1 MNNAGV
7 ELLCPAKIN
16 LGLRVVR
23 KREDGYHDLETVFQ
37 RVTLFD
43 RLRVERAPSE
53 GVRLA
58 CPDSD
63 LPENGKN
70 LVWRAAEAFLN
81 RVGAERGVFITLWK
95 TIPVSAGLGGGS
107 SDAASALLALNELF
121 GNPLSHADLSNLGV
135 SLGADVPF
143 FIMETSTAL
152 GEGIGDRLTTVTLPR
167 MWFVLA
173 HPAFEVSTAMIYG
186 ALDLRLTRAGW
197 DVKEALLNQS
207 SFKIEN
213 LLYNDLE
220 TVTVKVRPEIDA
232 IREALV
238 CAGATRA
245 LMSGSGPTVF
255 GLFPGREA
263 AVGASRYLT
272 ANHGLKT
279 SIVRSF

>member
-1 MNNAGV
+1 MTNAGV

-16 LGLRVVR
+16 LGLRIVR

-43 RLRVERAPSE
+43 RLRVEWRQSE

-63 LPENGKN
+63 LPEDRGN
-70 LVWRAAEAFLN
+70 LVWRAAEAFLS
-81 RVGAERGVFITLWK
+81 RVGAERGVSLTLWK
-95 TIPVSAGLGGGS
+95 SIPVSAGLGGGS
-107 SDAASALLALNELF
+107 SDAASALLALNQLF
-121 GNPLSHADLSNLGV
+121 GNPLSRTDLSSLGV

-152 GEGIGDRLTTVTLPR
+152 GEGIGDRLTPVTLPR

-173 HPAFEVSTAMIYG
+173 HPTFEVSTAMVYG
-186 ALDLRLTRAGW
+186 ALDLRLTRQNW
-197 DVKEALLNQS
+197 DVKSALLNQS
-207 SFKIEN
+207 SLKIEN

-220 TVTVKVRPEIDA
+220 KVSAKAYPEINA
-232 IREALV
+232 VREALV
-238 CAGATRA
+238 RAGSSRV

-255 GLFPGREA
+255 GLFSGREA
-263 AVGASRYLT
+263 AVKGGRYLSE
-272 ANHGLKT
+272 NHDLKT
-279 SIVRSF
+279 SVVRSF